1 MDQMGAKGAQSFS
14 VVEVSARRAA
24 VAALVIGMSAL
35 ADVPQASAA
44 PIPQGVHAVNH
55 DCHGLYGH
63 APGEGKRP
71 GKGGAR
77 GARTGR
83 FGQGGVRQST
93 SGVNTANA
101 PTISSPAHQRI
112 KGRRNV
118 NAPAANSA
126 VDFSGIQ
133 QVSSVSVFT
142 NSLSGNCRRGTGDC
156 VINQNLRST
165 ESRGGVGH

>member
-1 MDQMGAKGAQSFS
+1 MGAKGAQGFF
-14 VVEVSARRAA
+14 VVEVSARRVA
-24 VAALVIGMSAL
+24 VAALVIGVSAL

-55 DCHGLYGH
+55 DCHGLNGH
-63 APGEGKRP
+63 GPGKGKGKGKGH

-77 GARTGR
+77 G

-142 NSLSGNCRRGTGDC
+142 NSLSGNCRRGTGNC

-165 ESRGGVGH
+165 ESRGGIGH

>member
-1 MDQMGAKGAQSFS
+1 MDQMGAKGAQSFFG
-14 VVEVSARRAA
+14 VEVSARGVA

-44 PIPQGVHAVNH
+44 PIPQGVHAVNR

-63 APGEGKRP
+63 GSGKGKGKGKRH
-71 GKGGAR
+71 
-77 GARTGR
+77 GR
-83 FGQGGVRQST
+83 GGVRQST

-101 PTISSPAHQRI
+101 PTISSPARQRI

-126 VDFSGIQ
+126 VDFSGVQ

-142 NSLSGNCRRGTGDC
+142 NSLSGNCRRGNGDC
-156 VINQNLRST
+156 VINQNLRSI
-165 ESRGGVGH
+165 ESRGGIGH